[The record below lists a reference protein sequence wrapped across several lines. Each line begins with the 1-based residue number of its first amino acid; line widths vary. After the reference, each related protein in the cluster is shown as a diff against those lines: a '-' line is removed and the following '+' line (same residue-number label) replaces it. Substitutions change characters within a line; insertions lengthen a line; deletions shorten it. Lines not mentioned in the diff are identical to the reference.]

1 MHLVIVRPLGNVL
14 DVNSYNCQEIGLAK
28 ALVNDGWCVSV
39 IMAGLQ
45 NEHIRVNVSGEHFVD
60 VYFLRFVGLQS
71 VCLFRGWKRLIKKT

>member
-45 NEHIRVNVSGEHFVD
+45 NEHIRVNVSVEH
-60 VYFLRFVGLQS
+60 
-71 VCLFRGWKRLIKKT
+71 